1 MTEDSDVQDVPP
13 DLQAALLEYPNVVG
27 VGFGEKET
35 GGRMTGEASVVV
47 FVSRKV
53 NEADLGADEVV
64 PEEVEVDGRTYRTD
78 VVESGPVD
86 AL

>member
-1 MTEDSDVQDVPP
+1 MTDDSDVEKVPSDV
-13 DLQAALLEYPNVVG
+13 QAALLEYPNVVG

-35 GGRMTGEASVVV
+35 GGRMTGEQSVVV

-53 NEADLGADEVV
+53 EEADLEADDVV
-64 PEEVEVDGRTYRTD
+64 PTEVEFGGRTYRTD

-86 AL
+86 IL